1 MARVLCAMSGGVDSS
16 VAALLLKEA
25 GHEVIGV
32 FLRLGPGAAAP
43 PGGGHR
49 GCCSVEDSRD
59 AARVASRLGI
69 PFYALNCEDEFARI
83 ISYFVEEYHR
93 GRTPNP
99 CARCNQWIKFG
110 SLIERSRLLECD
122 AVATGHYARV
132 ERAEGGRPRLLRG
145 SDPAKDQSYFLF
157 PIGREVLERVLFPV
171 GGLIKTEVRE
181 IARRSGL
188 AVAEKPDSQEICFV
202 PGDYREVLHARG
214 PERIRPGLLVDT
226 RGNSLGEHPGHQH
239 FTIGQRR
246 GLGVALGEPRYVVGI
261 EADRNRVVIGERE
274 DLSRGCCDVEEVRW
288 SSIEEPRPGDVLPA
302 LVQIRHRHRP
312 APARI
317 EVEASDRVRVEFVD
331 EERGI
336 APGQAAVFYDGPVL
350 LGGGWIR

>member
-1 MARVLCAMSGGVDSS
+1 MSGGVDSS

-25 GHEVIGV
+25 GHQVVGV
-32 FLRLGPGAAAP
+32 FLRLGPGAGPA

-59 AARVASRLGI
+59 AAGVASRLDI
-69 PFYALNCEDEFARI
+69 PFYAINCEDEFARI
-83 ISYFVEEYHR
+83 IDDFVAEYHR

-110 SLIERSRLLECD
+110 SLFERARALGCE
-122 AVATGHYARV
+122 AVATGHYARI
-132 ERAEGGRPRLLRG
+132 ERAADGRARLLRG
-145 SDPAKDQSYFLF
+145 RDPRKDQSYFLF
-157 PIGREVLERVLFPV
+157 SIGREVLGRALFPV
-171 GGLIKTEVRE
+171 GVLAKAEVRQ

-188 AVAEKPDSQEICFV
+188 PVAEKPDSQEICFV
-202 PGDYREVLHARG
+202 PGDYRDVLRARG
-214 PERIRPGLLVDT
+214 ADRIRPGLLVDT
-226 RGNSLGEHPGHQH
+226 GGHPIGEHPGHQN

-246 GLGVALGEPRYVVGI
+246 GLGVALGAPRYVVGI
-261 EADRNRVVIGERE
+261 EAGPNRVIIGERK
-274 DLSRGCCDVEEVRW
+274 DLAADRCEVDEVRW
-288 SSIEEPRPGDVLPA
+288 TSIADPAPGEAIDA

-317 EVEASDRVRVEFVD
+317 EVEAPDRVRVRFV
-331 EERGI
+331 EPELGI
-336 APGQAAVFYDGPVL
+336 TPGQAAVFYEGDVL